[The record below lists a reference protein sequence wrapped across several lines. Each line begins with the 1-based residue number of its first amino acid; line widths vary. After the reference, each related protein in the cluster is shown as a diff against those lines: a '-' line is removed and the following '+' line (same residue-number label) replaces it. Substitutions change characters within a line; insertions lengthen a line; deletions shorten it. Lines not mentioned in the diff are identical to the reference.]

1 MSIGRFYAGI
11 GVLIWDSMSN
21 KYLILKR
28 SDEKDFAAGF
38 WECVTGRVD
47 QGEGFVEAAHREVRE
62 ELAVSVDLIE
72 ILGTTHFYRGE
83 RRPDFE
89 LIGVVF
95 LGVTGTP
102 EAIRISAEHS
112 EYKWVTAAEVKAL
125 LRSEADSEGWL
136 DHVIDRAET
145 LISNLP
151 VSIFEINRKS
161 GFELDS

>member
-11 GVLIWDSMSN
+11 GVLIWDPKSS

-28 SDEKDFAAGF
+28 SDEKDFAPGY

-62 ELAVSVDLIE
+62 ELNVSVDLIE

-83 RRPDFE
+83 KRPDFE

-95 LGVTGTP
+95 LGVIGTP
-102 EAIRISAEHS
+102 ENIQISAEHS
-112 EYKWVTAAEVKAL
+112 EYQWVTTAEVKAI

-136 DHVIDRAET
+136 ARVIDRAET
-145 LISNLP
+145 IIVNQP
-151 VSIFEINRKS
+151 AAVFEINRRS